1 MEQIFKKN
9 KAANR
14 NPSFPQHFALISFST
29 EECTFRAAV
38 VWVPHSRASQSYGK
52 KNRKRRDEHHLV
64 FVESKLCLL
73 SKHCEIADNEGLR
86 KVP

>member
-1 MEQIFKKN
+1 MEQIFKKTKLPTEILVFLN
-9 KAANR
+9 TLLWSAFPLKNA
-14 NPSFPQHFALISFST
+14 PSGLLLCGYLIQ
-29 EECTFRAAV
+29 ELARVME
-38 VWVPHSRASQSYGK
+38 

-73 SKHCEIADNEGLR
+73 SKHCEIVDNEGLR